1 MYKICIKYVVFIIF
15 PLKISIMCFTKIE
28 ESNKLWLYISG
39 FNDNNLINR
48 SDHES
53 RITEEKDQEIKSVQE
68 KITQLKGD
76 IYNLKVRLPNLKETN
91 RISRLD

>member
-1 MYKICIKYVVFIIF
+1 
-15 PLKISIMCFTKIE
+15 LKNPINYDF
-28 ESNKLWLYISG
+28 ISG

-76 IYNLKVRLPNLKETN
+76 IYNLKVRLPTLKEIYT
-91 RISRLD
+91 ISRLDYPT

>member
-1 MYKICIKYVVFIIF
+1 
-15 PLKISIMCFTKIE
+15 MCFTKIE
-28 ESNKLWLYISG
+28 ESNKWLYISG

-76 IYNLKVRLPNLKETN
+76 IYNLKVRLPNLKETY
-91 RISRLD
+91 RISRLDYPT

>member
-1 MYKICIKYVVFIIF
+1 
-15 PLKISIMCFTKIE
+15 MCFTKIG
-28 ESNKLWLYISG
+28 ESNKWLYISG

-76 IYNLKVRLPNLKETN
+76 IYNLKVRLPNLKETY
-91 RISRLD
+91 RISRLDYPP

>member
-1 MYKICIKYVVFIIF
+1 
-15 PLKISIMCFTKIE
+15 MCFTKIE

>member
-1 MYKICIKYVVFIIF
+1 
-15 PLKISIMCFTKIE
+15 LKNPINYDF
-28 ESNKLWLYISG
+28 ISG

-76 IYNLKVRLPNLKETN
+76 IYNLKVRLPTLKE
-91 RISRLD
+91 IYIIARLDYPT

>member
-1 MYKICIKYVVFIIF
+1 MSFFLVF
-15 PLKISIMCFTKIE
+15 PLKFQLCVLLRLKNPINYDF
-28 ESNKLWLYISG
+28 ISG

-76 IYNLKVRLPNLKETN
+76 IYNLKVRLPNLKEIYT
-91 RISRLD
+91 ISRLDYPP

>member
-1 MYKICIKYVVFIIF
+1 MKNPINYDF
-15 PLKISIMCFTKIE
+15 
-28 ESNKLWLYISG
+28 ISG

-76 IYNLKVRLPNLKETN
+76 IYNLKVRLPNLKEIYT
-91 RISRLD
+91 ISRLDYPT

>member
-1 MYKICIKYVVFIIF
+1 
-15 PLKISIMCFTKIE
+15 MCFTKIE
-28 ESNKLWLYISG
+28 ESNKWLYISG

>member
-1 MYKICIKYVVFIIF
+1 
-15 PLKISIMCFTKIE
+15 MCFTKIE
-28 ESNKLWLYISG
+28 ESNKWLYISG

-76 IYNLKVRLPNLKETN
+76 IYNLKVRLPNLKETY
-91 RISRLD
+91 RISRLDYPP